1 MAKKGKKGKK
11 GKGGKG
17 AKAPPFDQAAFD
29 RTMAPLLAVTP
40 TPLAEDVGHAV
51 VRINELVRLTYV
63 SDPDGLVEH
72 LGALPVTDDGGG
84 IDSKNEYGWTA
95 LMRSA
100 RDGLKKHVEA
110 LVNAGANGE
119 ITSTAEVVETHVD
132 DDQEKGGAFKLPLGA
147 QTAAGRAVG
156 ETVTIVYPEGS
167 TAADLCRQRHGVMA
181 GKSTVS
187 TEQNCHEI
195 LMMLENAVKTSE
207 EEVLP
212 GKLAEKL
219 LLTQPPSYYNV
230 PTTAGDREKPLVA
243 SGYYAE
249 EEA

>member
-1 MAKKGKKGKK
+1 MAKKGKGKKGKK
-11 GKGGKG
+11 GK
-17 AKAPPFDQAAFD
+17 KAAAAPFDQAAYD
-29 RTMAPLLAVTP
+29 RTMAPLMAVKP
-40 TPLAEDVGHAV
+40 TPLAEDVGHPV

-63 SDPDGLVEH
+63 NDPDGLVEH
-72 LGALPVTDDGGG
+72 LGTLPTTDDGGG
-84 IDSKNEYGWTA
+84 INSMNEYGWTA

-100 RDGLKKHVEA
+100 RDGFKKHVES
-110 LVNAGANGE
+110 LLNAGADGE
-119 ITSTAEVVETHVD
+119 IVSTAEVVETHVD
-132 DDQEKGGAFKLPLGA
+132 DDQEKGGGFKNPLGA

-156 ETVTIVYPEGS
+156 ETVTIVYAEGS
-167 TAADLCRQRHGVMA
+167 TAADLCRQRHGAMA

-187 TEQNCHEI
+187 TEQNCLEI
-195 LMMLENAVKTSE
+195 LTMLENAVKTSE

-230 PTTAGDREKPLVA
+230 PTTAGDREKPLVV